1 MRELGDILGL
11 LLAQGV
17 EFVLVG
23 GYAAVVHGASFITR
37 DIDICVR
44 FSPNNLAK
52 LDAALRDL
60 HPWHRMTPQHLPFV
74 LDPEASTRWK
84 NLYLA
89 TDWGEVDCLGAISGI
104 GEFDVVLAR
113 SVEMDFSFGR
123 CRVLDLE
130 ALIEAK
136 QAMGRPHDLLT
147 VTQLKAIQSGKNER
161 A

>member
-1 MRELGDILGL
+1 MKELGDILGL
-11 LLAQGV
+11 LLSQKV

-44 FSPNNLAK
+44 FSPENL
-52 LDAALRDL
+52 LRLETALREL
-60 HPWHRMTPQHLPFV
+60 HPWHRMTPQKLPFV

-89 TDWGEVDCLGAISGI
+89 TDWGAVDCLGAVSGI
-104 GEFDVVLAR
+104 GDFDVVHAR
-113 SVEMDFSFGR
+113 SVEMDFSFGT

-147 VTQLKAIQSGKNER
+147 IAQL
-161 A
+161 